1 MLTSWW
7 LCPWVIETS
16 QKLNKKLYQE
26 YKGAYVE
33 MAVFGGRGLQ
43 QRGGLFDDVF
53 RYIKVRD
60 EIY

>member
-7 LCPWVIETS
+7 LCPWVIETN

-43 QRGGLFDDVF
+43 EWGGLFDDVF
-53 RYIKVRD
+53 
-60 EIY
+60 